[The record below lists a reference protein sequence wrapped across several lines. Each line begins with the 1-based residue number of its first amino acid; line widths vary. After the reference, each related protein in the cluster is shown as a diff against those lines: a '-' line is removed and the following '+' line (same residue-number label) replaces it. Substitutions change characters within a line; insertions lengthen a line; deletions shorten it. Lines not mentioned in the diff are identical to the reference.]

1 MVTPRLRIAQ
11 LTRWTVLTAFAA
23 LYGCAG
29 AGPAPEEFSG
39 EFDQMQ
45 VTIFNQNCL
54 GGGCHNAQS
63 QAGGLN
69 LSAGASYNALVNV
82 VPTNPVAAGM
92 GLLRVQPSNP
102 DNSFLLIKLT
112 GPAAGEGSRMPQGMN
127 PLPQSDIDEIRQWI
141 LNGAPP
147 PGTLVPTAPATATPT
162 ESAVATATA
171 IDTVTPTPVNT
182 GTPTVTVTGTA
193 PATSTPSATGTV
205 TETPSPSPTP
215 SETSTPSMFQQIQ
228 TTIFNPTC
236 TTSFCHDVQGMS
248 GGLVLVE
255 GVSYGNLVG
264 VPPSNAPARAAGFLR
279 VDPGNTENSF
289 LLLKVTGPMNPVY
302 GLRMPSGMPPLS
314 ADQIELISN
323 WIASGA
329 AE

>member
-147 PGTLVPTAPATATPT
+147 PGTLVPTA
-162 ESAVATATA
+162 
-171 IDTVTPTPVNT
+171 
-182 GTPTVTVTGTA
+182 
-193 PATSTPSATGTV
+193 
-205 TETPSPSPTP
+205 
-215 SETSTPSMFQQIQ
+215 
-228 TTIFNPTC
+228 
-236 TTSFCHDVQGMS
+236 
-248 GGLVLVE
+248 
-255 GVSYGNLVG
+255 
-264 VPPSNAPARAAGFLR
+264 
-279 VDPGNTENSF
+279 
-289 LLLKVTGPMNPVY
+289 
-302 GLRMPSGMPPLS
+302 
-314 ADQIELISN
+314 
-323 WIASGA
+323 
-329 AE
+329 

>member
-1 MVTPRLRIAQ
+1 
-11 LTRWTVLTAFAA
+11 
-23 LYGCAG
+23 
-29 AGPAPEEFSG
+29 
-39 EFDQMQ
+39 
-45 VTIFNQNCL
+45 
-54 GGGCHNAQS
+54 
-63 QAGGLN
+63 
-69 LSAGASYNALVNV
+69 
-82 VPTNPVAAGM
+82 
-92 GLLRVQPSNP
+92 
-102 DNSFLLIKLT
+102 
-112 GPAAGEGSRMPQGMN
+112 MPQSMN

-147 PGTLVPTAPATATPT
+147 PGTLVPTAPATPTPT
-162 ESAVATATA
+162 ESAAPTATAT
-171 IDTVTPTPVNT
+171 DTVTPTPANT

-236 TTSFCHDVQGMS
+236 TGAFCHDVQGMA
-248 GGLVLVE
+248 GGLVQVE

-264 VPPSNAPARAAGFLR
+264 VQPSNAPARAAGFLR

-289 LLLKVTGPMNPVY
+289 LLLKVMGPMNPVY
-302 GLRMPSGMPPLS
+302 GLRMPSGGMPLS
-314 ADQIELISN
+314 ADQIQLISD